1 MESRVQVVPAEDR
14 DAEDIAVLAARIWR
28 RHYPGIISGAQIG
41 YMLAQRYTPRLLR
54 QQLASPGNWWDKL
67 LADEE
72 LAGFSNYF
80 LSEEPGEMKLDK
92 IYVHQAH
99 QRKGY
104 GGMLLSRALQVSR
117 AQGCARLIL
126 AVNRRNYNAIAF
138 YRKHGFRIVDSAVKD
153 IGGGFVMDDYIMALV
168 ISGS

>member
-14 DAEDIAVLAARIWR
+14 DAGDIAVLAARIWH
-28 RHYPGIISGAQIG
+28 RHCPGIISGAQID

-54 QQLASPGNWWDKL
+54 EQLASPENWWDKL

-80 LSEEPGEMKLDK
+80 LAEKPGEMKLDK

-104 GGMLLSRALQVSR
+104 GGRLLSRALQVSR

-126 AVNRRNYNAIAF
+126 AVNKRNLNAIAF

-153 IGGGFVMDDYIMALV
+153 IGGGFVMDDYIMVLV